1 MGRAGIREAYH
12 TGRGRIIVR
21 ANSEIEAMSANRS
34 RIVITEIPY
43 QVNKARLV
51 EKIAEVGA
59 GQGGRRHLRPARG
72 VRPQGHAH
80 RHRAERRTSTPT
92 WS

>member
-51 EKIAEVGA
+51 EKIAELV
-59 GQGGRRHLRPARG
+59 QEMCIRDRI
-72 VRPQGHAH
+72 
-80 RHRAERRTSTPT
+80 STVMVTMVQP
-92 WS
+92 